1 MREVELGPQ
10 KPRASAKSQRHA
22 KASQQKPFINVC
34 HADNTSAPF
43 SIIRPG
49 RQTQTLLFDRLT
61 NLIISNGMA
70 HASSA
75 ADLTV
80 SNLFGFKNHVVL
92 VTGGAT
98 GLGEMAAQA
107 FVQNGAKV
115 IIASRKQS
123 ELEKTS
129 QRLNQLG
136 PGKYNYV
143 TADLADKA
151 GCLDLCRKVKE
162 KTDRLTVLVNN
173 SGATWGAAYDDF
185 PESGWDKIYAL
196 NVKAM
201 FYTTVGLHNLL
212 VKGATADQPSRV
224 TNIASMAGIMTS
236 DVTSGPEGGLA
247 APGTGTF
254 SYGPS
259 KAACIHLSKMQ
270 ASKLMT
276 DHVTVNCICPGVFP
290 SRMTAFG
297 MREAMDT
304 LVSGQP
310 SGRVGKPEDFAGL
323 VLFLSSMGAAHMTGN
338 VLEIDGGSVLSGFKS
353 KKKNQSKI

>member
-1 MREVELGPQ
+1 
-10 KPRASAKSQRHA
+10 
-22 KASQQKPFINVC
+22 
-34 HADNTSAPF
+34 
-43 SIIRPG
+43 
-49 RQTQTLLFDRLT
+49 
-61 NLIISNGMA
+61 LIISNGMA

-136 PGKYNYV
+136 PGKCDYV

-173 SGATWGAAYDDF
+173 SGATW
-185 PESGWDKIYAL
+185 
-196 NVKAM
+196 
-201 FYTTVGLHNLL
+201 
-212 VKGATADQPSRV
+212 
-224 TNIASMAGIMTS
+224 
-236 DVTSGPEGGLA
+236 
-247 APGTGTF
+247 
-254 SYGPS
+254 
-259 KAACIHLSKMQ
+259 
-270 ASKLMT
+270 
-276 DHVTVNCICPGVFP
+276 
-290 SRMTAFG
+290 
-297 MREAMDT
+297 
-304 LVSGQP
+304 
-310 SGRVGKPEDFAGL
+310 
-323 VLFLSSMGAAHMTGN
+323 
-338 VLEIDGGSVLSGFKS
+338 
-353 KKKNQSKI
+353 